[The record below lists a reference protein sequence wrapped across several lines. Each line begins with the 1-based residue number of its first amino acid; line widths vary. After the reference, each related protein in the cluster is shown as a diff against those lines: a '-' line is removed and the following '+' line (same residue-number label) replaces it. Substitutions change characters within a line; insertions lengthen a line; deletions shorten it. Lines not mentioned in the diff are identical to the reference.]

1 MLKEIVVT
9 GIEFSL
15 RSYSDRNVSWSQSDG
30 DSIIFVQRVTGMA
43 TVFTG
48 RESDNNSKCED
59 V

>member
-9 GIEFSL
+9 EIEFSL
-15 RSYSDRNVSWSQSDG
+15 RSYCDRNVSLYKSDG
-30 DSIIFVQRVTGMA
+30 DSIIFVQGLTGMA